1 MKIKDLAKEPS
12 ILGVIGDTNE
22 AKSNLLY
29 HLIEEFKKEGTFKLY
44 SYGLRVKIPG
54 NQEIFSVE
62 ELEQIKNSIII
73 LDEVMTLWD
82 LENKMAKRKI
92 EKSLRLIFHN
102 NNLLIICLLPE
113 NVKKFIAGKIQK
125 YFFKK
130 VTIPDLINGSK
141 TKNIILGYKGQEL
154 GSSILNLEKGETLFF
169 DGLHY
174 EKLNI
179 PYYKQY
185 DTKRNN
191 PQIIQKVTKKVSKKV
206 NQKVQ
211 KNIPSQIGEEVK
223 GEENH
228 F

>member
-1 MKIKDLAKEPS
+1 MKFKDLVNEPR
-12 ILGVIGDTNE
+12 VIGIVGDPNE

-44 SYGLRVKIPG
+44 VYGLRS
-54 NQEIFSVE
+54 EIKGSTTIYSVE
-62 ELEQIKNSIII
+62 ELEQIKDSIII

-102 NNLLIICLLPE
+102 NNILIICLLPE
-113 NVKKFIAGKIQK
+113 NVKKFIAGKIHQ

-130 VTIPDLINGSK
+130 ITIPDLINGSK
-141 TKNIILGYKGQEL
+141 TKNIIIGYKGNEL
-154 GSSILNLEKGETLFF
+154 GSSILNLGKGESLYY

-174 EKLNI
+174 EKLKI
-179 PYYKQY
+179 PYYKKY
-185 DTKRNN
+185 DSKKDNK
-191 PQIIQKVTKKVSKKV
+191 PIIKKISKKVNHLV

-211 KNIPSQIGEEVK
+211 KNSSQKEIGEVK
-223 GEENH
+223 I
-228 F
+228 